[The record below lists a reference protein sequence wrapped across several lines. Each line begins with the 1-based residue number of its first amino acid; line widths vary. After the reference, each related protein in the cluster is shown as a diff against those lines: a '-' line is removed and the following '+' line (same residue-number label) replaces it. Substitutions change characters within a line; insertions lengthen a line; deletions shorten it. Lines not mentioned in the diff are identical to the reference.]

1 MTPGVVAEAI
11 EKARIE
17 LLHQGPWE
25 SIRESERTAR
35 LRVLL
40 SAMENSGV
48 LDGLATLRERSAH
61 LSTVTD
67 DLAAARKKLGGIEA
81 AHAAELTDMKAAH
94 AAELTDMKAAHA
106 AELTAAD
113 ENHRRETDEHTTALD
128 ALRAQ
133 LTDTDDQLHH
143 AEARATDLDAQ
154 LTEARQMLADAQATH
169 AAELTDMK
177 ATHAAELADALAAH
191 AAELTDMKA
200 AHAAELTAAD
210 ENHRRETDEH
220 TTALDALRAQLTDT
234 DDQLHHAEAR
244 ATDLDTQLTE
254 ARQML
259 ADAQA
264 THAAE
269 LADVAGRPRSRA
281 HRHEGGPRSR
291 AHRSRREPPP

>member
-1 MTPGVVAEAI
+1 VDHEKMTPGVVAEAI

-40 SAMENSGV
+40 SAMENAGV

-81 AHAAELTDMKAAH
+81 AHAAEL
-94 AAELTDMKAAHA
+94 
-106 AELTAAD
+106 
-113 ENHRRETDEHTTALD
+113 
-128 ALRAQ
+128 
-133 LTDTDDQLHH
+133 
-143 AEARATDLDAQ
+143 
-154 LTEARQMLADAQATH
+154 
-169 AAELTDMK
+169 
-177 ATHAAELADALAAH
+177 ADAL
-191 AAELTDMKA
+191 A

-269 LADVAGRPRSRA
+269 LTEMKAAHAAELADVSDAPLEDHTAPLAADTPATPEADEPEIPQPPIESLSLLRRILTGSLRSAPDAEGRHREQRDVTTQPPR
-281 HRHEGGPRSR
+281 RS
-291 AHRSRREPPP
+291 EP